1 MQLIKW
7 FIIDMQQKQ
16 NLFIGI
22 DLGSSFIKISII
34 DQAQTCLNTVKVPS

>member
-34 DQAQTCLNTVKVPS
+34 DQAQNCLNTVKVPS